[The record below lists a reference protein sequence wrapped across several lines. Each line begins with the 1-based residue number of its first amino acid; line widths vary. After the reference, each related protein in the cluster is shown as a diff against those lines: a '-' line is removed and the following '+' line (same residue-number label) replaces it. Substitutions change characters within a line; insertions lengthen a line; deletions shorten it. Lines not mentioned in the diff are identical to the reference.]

1 VPGVVIA
8 APQVLTADGIVA
20 DASVVVEDG
29 RIAAVRPA
37 EAADAVLPEG
47 ILAPGLID
55 LQVNGFFG
63 IDFGDATADEWRAVA
78 QRLPET
84 GVTAFL
90 PTLITAPIAELVDGL
105 RCAGAA
111 MGGDGARILGVH
123 VEGPFLAEARRGA
136 HDAGLFCDPTRDRI
150 AALLEPGTLALL
162 TLAPERDGA
171 LLAIERLAQAGVPA
185 SIGHS
190 DATAAV
196 VLAAAAA
203 GARMVTHLFNAQRGI
218 HHREPGVAGMALAD
232 PRLICGLILDG
243 HHVADAVARIA
254 LAAAPGRIALVT
266 DAIAAAGMP
275 PGLYE
280 LGGEPV
286 IVREGEPPK
295 RPDGTLAGASLRLD
309 DAVARA
315 VALGMS
321 PAAAIDA
328 ATRVPAGVLGRS
340 DLGRIAPGA
349 AADLVWLGPD
359 FRARATWVGGE
370 LVHGTGG
377 VVA

>member
-1 VPGVVIA
+1 VRGVIIA
-8 APQVLTADGIVA
+8 APQILTPDGLVA

-29 RIAAVRPA
+29 RIAEVRPGGGDLA
-37 EAADAVLPEG
+37 LPDG

-63 IDFGDATADEWRAVA
+63 VDFGDSGPDEWRTVA
-78 QRLPET
+78 RRLPET

-90 PTLITAPIAELVDGL
+90 PTLITAPIEDLSDGL
-105 RCAGAA
+105 RRAGHA
-111 MGGDGARILGVH
+111 MGGEGARILGVH
-123 VEGPFLAEARRGA
+123 VEGPFLAAERRGA
-136 HDAGLFCDPTRDRI
+136 HDAELFCDPTPDRI

-162 TLAPERDGA
+162 TLAPERAGA
-171 LLAIERLAQAGVPA
+171 LDAISQLRDAGVVV
-185 SIGHS
+185 SVGHT
-190 DATAAV
+190 DATADV
-196 VLAAAAA
+196 VLAAAGA

-232 PRLICGLILDG
+232 PRLVCGLILDG
-243 HHVADAVARIA
+243 HHVVDAVARIA
-254 LAAAPGRIALVT
+254 LTAAPGRIALVT

-286 IVREGEPPK
+286 IVRDGEPPK

-309 DAVARA
+309 DGVARA
-315 VALGMS
+315 VALGVE
-321 PAAAIDA
+321 PAAAIEA
-328 ATRVPAGVLGRS
+328 ATRVPADVLGRA

-359 FRARATWVGGE
+359 FRTRAAWVGGR
-370 LVHGTGG
+370 LAFGT
-377 VVA
+377 VT

>member
-1 VPGVVIA
+1 VVIT
-8 APQVLTADGIVA
+8 APQILTADGMVS
-20 DASVVVEDG
+20 DASVVIEDG
-29 RIAAVRPA
+29 LIAAVRPA
-37 EAADAVLPEG
+37 SEADTVLPDG

-63 IDFGDATADEWRAVA
+63 VDFAEAGPDEWRTVA

-84 GVTAFL
+84 GVTSFL
-90 PTLITAPIAELVDGL
+90 PTLITAPIDALVDGL
-105 RCAGAA
+105 RCADAA

-123 VEGPFLAEARRGA
+123 VEGPFLAAERRGA
-136 HDAGLFCDPTRDRI
+136 HDAGLFCDPTPERI

-171 LLAIERLAQAGVPA
+171 LEAIESLSDAGVVV
-185 SIGHS
+185 SVGHS
-190 DATAAV
+190 DATADV
-196 VLAAAAA
+196 VLAAATA
-203 GARMVTHLFNAQRGI
+203 GALMVTHLFNAQRGI

-232 PRLICGLILDG
+232 PRLVCGLILDG
-243 HHVADAVARIA
+243 HHVVDAVARIA

-286 IVREGEPPK
+286 IVRDGEPPR
-295 RPDGTLAGASLRLD
+295 RPSGTIAGASLRLD

-315 VALGMS
+315 VALGVD
-321 PAAAIDA
+321 PADAIGA
-328 ATRVPAGVLGRS
+328 ATRVPADVLGRA

-359 FRARATWVGGE
+359 FRVRATWVAGD

-377 VVA
+377 VIA

>member
-1 VPGVVIA
+1 VRGVIIA
-8 APQVLTADGIVA
+8 APQILTPDGLVA

-29 RIAAVRPA
+29 RIAEVRPGGGDLA
-37 EAADAVLPEG
+37 LPDG

-63 IDFGDATADEWRAVA
+63 VDFGDSGPDEWRTVA
-78 QRLPET
+78 RRLPET

-90 PTLITAPIAELVDGL
+90 PTLITAPIEDLQDGL
-105 RCAGAA
+105 RRAGDA
-111 MGGDGARILGVH
+111 MGGEGARILGVH
-123 VEGPFLAEARRGA
+123 VEGPFLAAERRGA
-136 HDAGLFCDPTRDRI
+136 HDAELFCDPTPDRI

-162 TLAPERDGA
+162 TLAPERAGA
-171 LLAIERLAQAGVPA
+171 LDAISQLRDAGVLV
-185 SIGHS
+185 SVGHT
-190 DATAAV
+190 DATADV
-196 VLAAAAA
+196 VLAAAGA

-232 PRLICGLILDG
+232 PRLVCGLILDG
-243 HHVADAVARIA
+243 HHVVDAVARIA
-254 LAAAPGRIALVT
+254 LTAAPGRIALVT

-275 PGLYE
+275 AGLYE

-286 IVREGEPPK
+286 IVRDGEPPK

-309 DAVARA
+309 DGVARA
-315 VALGMS
+315 VALGVE
-321 PAAAIDA
+321 PAAAIEA
-328 ATRVPAGVLGRS
+328 ATRVPADVLGRA

-359 FRARATWVGGE
+359 FRTRAAWVGGR
-370 LVHGTGG
+370 LAFGT
-377 VVA
+377 VT